1 MFQFVKNA
9 RPRTWS
15 QARYGRRKR
24 RGVALV
30 LAVFLM
36 TVLIGMLAFSID
48 IGYLA
53 ASKSEMRRTADAAAL
68 AACWQLIDSEVAGQT
83 SGQTY
88 HAMVTSAT
96 QAAAQN
102 RVCNEVLAMQT
113 DGDLSDIRE
122 GYLANLSS
130 TAVLSSSSSNPY
142 RAVSVQIQKTND
154 LNGKVP
160 FYFAPVLGVAG
171 REIRVNAIAAY
182 ATQIK
187 GFKTPSGSSS
197 SNLNLLPF
205 ALDQATWDSLLGG
218 SGTDDYRFNTDG
230 TVSSGSD
237 GVREVNLFP
246 QGTGSPGNRGTVDIG
261 GSNNST
267 ADIARQIV
275 YGISVDDIAAL
286 GKSLVLD
293 DNGTMTLNGDTGIS
307 AGVKDELAS
316 IIGQPRCI
324 PVFSTVS
331 GNGNNANYTIVKWV
345 GIRIMYVK
353 LTGSMS
359 SKKVIVQPAALVARN
374 VVAGD
379 GTRTWSEKIY
389 SPVMLAQ

>member
-1 MFQFVKNA
+1 
-9 RPRTWS
+9 
-15 QARYGRRKR
+15 
-24 RGVALV
+24 
-30 LAVFLM
+30 
-36 TVLIGMLAFSID
+36 
-48 IGYLA
+48 
-53 ASKSEMRRTADAAAL
+53 
-68 AACWQLIDSEVAGQT
+68 
-83 SGQTY
+83 
-88 HAMVTSAT
+88 
-96 QAAAQN
+96 
-102 RVCNEVLAMQT
+102 
-113 DGDLSDIRE
+113 
-122 GYLANLSS
+122 
-130 TAVLSSSSSNPY
+130 
-142 RAVSVQIQKTND
+142 VSVQIQKTND

-205 ALDQATWDSLLGG
+205 ALDQATWDSLFGG